1 MHFSPKVEETR
12 LYIEKMN
19 VIRHFLQLF
28 RIKQWTKNIFVF
40 SGLLLSLDTLDWT
53 AVGRSLLAF
62 LLFCCISSSVYILND
77 MVDIEKDRLHPRKKL
92 RPLPSGSIKLRHA
105 VAALLLLG
113 PCTLVASFWLNPQFG
128 CVVAAY
134 FLLNVSYCFKLKDYV
149 FVDVI
154 IISTGFV
161 LRALSGIFVVEG
173 RLSLWFLLAI
183 AFLTLFLG
191 LNKRKKEIL
200 TLAEGSHHH
209 RKNLDKY
216 SIALINEII
225 PMLTSCTILSYSFFI
240 IYETGSKLMIVTIPM
255 ALYGILRY
263 QYLTS
268 RTDYGE
274 SPELVLLKDKPIVL
288 IMLLWLV
295 VYVSLLGQPFL

>member
-1 MHFSPKVEETR
+1 M
-12 LYIEKMN
+12 
-19 VIRHFLQLF
+19 IRHYLQLF
-28 RIKQWTKNIFVF
+28 RMKQWTKNIFVF
-40 SGLLLSLDTLDWT
+40 SGLLLSPDMLDL
-53 AVGRSLLAF
+53 AAGGRSLLAF
-62 LLFCCISSSVYILND
+62 VLFCGISSSIYILND
-77 MVDIEKDRLHPRKKL
+77 IVDIEKDRLHPKKKF
-92 RPLPSGSIKLRHA
+92 RPLPAGSIKLRHA
-105 VAALLLLG
+105 FAALLLLC
-113 PCTLVASFWLNPQFG
+113 PCTLAASFWLSPQFG
-128 CVVAAY
+128 CVTAAY
-134 FLLNVSYCFKLKDYV
+134 FLLNLSYSLKLKEYV
-149 FVDVI
+149 FVDII

-161 LRALSGIFVVEG
+161 LRALSGIFVVHG
-173 RLSLWFLLAI
+173 RVSLWFLLSI

-200 TLAEGSHHH
+200 TLAEDSRHH

-216 SIALINEII
+216 SIGLINEII

-263 QYLTS
+263 QYLAS